1 MQTTLINEQIYYGDG
16 AVWVTGQRFVVG
28 ERTYWLDD
36 IDSVEVGKVPGE
48 QWADLRTGSFDWTW
62 LLIPLMPVLVM
73 FRIGPHPVPMTLA
86 ALVTALAWAIMRL
99 SRSKKPSEPVIQ
111 VVPVYVIKL
120 KGDRLRHVVFASLDE
135 DHTERLADLIV
146 EAAQADRDRRPPGSV
161 IPKVQIE
168 PPRGNLAFPALE
180 TYFMD
185 GVVCVTSEVVHVG
198 RESYPLRGVQAAYV
212 HVGRID
218 WYTPNA
224 IEGYF
229 VILNIHGTL
238 TPVLATTDL
247 DYAYKVTDAIRDVLK
262 ELGQDNL
269 RKAHQSTR

>member
-1 MQTTLINEQIYYGDG
+1 MQTTLINEQVYYGDG

-48 QWADLRTGSFDWTW
+48 QWTDLRSGSFDWSW
-62 LLIPLMPVLVM
+62 LLIPTMPILVM
-73 FRIGPHPVPMTLA
+73 LKTGPDPVPIILA
-86 ALVTALAWAIMRL
+86 ALITTLVWVFAH
-99 SRSKKPSEPVIQ
+99 SRSNKPSEPVLQ
-111 VVPVYVIKL
+111 AVPVYVIKL

-146 EAAQADRDRRPPGSV
+146 EAAQAQRDKRPPGSV
-161 IPKVQIE
+161 TPKVQVE
-168 PPRGNLAFPALE
+168 PPRGNLAFPALD
-180 TYFMD
+180 TYFID
-185 GVVCVTSEVVHVG
+185 GLVCVTSEVVHVG
-198 RESYPLRGVQAAYV
+198 RESYPLRGVQAVYV

-262 ELGQDNL
+262 ELSHGNL
-269 RKAHQSTR
+269 SKAHQSTR